1 MRRPRRD
8 GLAIATLQVDLVVGV
23 LPSIRR
29 LLRPHARVKV
39 TCDQSKSDGPRSAL
53 PERFAVLHA
62 DHSHA
67 GSCMLKVGNLR
78 VDTYRLHRSVIT
90 ASRVALVI

>member
-1 MRRPRRD
+1 MRRPTGD
-8 GLAIATLQVDLVVGV
+8 GLAIATLQVDLVVGL
-23 LPSIRR
+23 LPSIWK

-53 PERFAVLHA
+53 PERFA
-62 DHSHA
+62 DHYA

>member
-1 MRRPRRD
+1 MAVRRPTGD
-8 GLAIATLQVDLVVGV
+8 GLAIATLQVDLVVGL
-23 LPSIRR
+23 LPSIWK

-39 TCDQSKSDGPRSAL
+39 TCDQSKSDGPRSVL
-53 PERFAVLHA
+53 PERFA

-90 ASRVALVI
+90 ASHVALVI